1 MSMDRSGAKAARRRA
16 GIALGLLAVL
26 LCASNLRAQT
36 PEEHASHHPGQAG
49 SAMPAAGTGPASATK
64 PGAAGGMGGMMEGM
78 GEMMKGMGGTPPK
91 ALYPSLMDLPDLP
104 PEKREEVQRAAHERM
119 KSGTDLMAEAFDQ
132 LVKAAPT
139 NDFAAMQEATAKLR
153 EGVARFDSG
162 LAAHRAIAEG
172 KDPRALAVQWFKG
185 QMNLPGPPSHA
196 EARGLWGLSWEH
208 LILMAILI
216 AFAAVMIAMYLFKM
230 RRAAALFGRLD
241 SGSGKPPPGAAP
253 PLAGTPGPSTP
264 GPPPGGKT
272 PPTDKTP
279 PPHAAEAQSAPPPVD
294 ANAAPPRSP
303 PAASAPTPVPPMTA
317 NWKGQLRIRSIVV
330 ETPSVKTFRLL
341 PASEGGV
348 LPFTFVPG
356 QFLNVAFWIGGARM
370 NRSYSISSAPTQ
382 REYVEITVRRE
393 PRGAVSRHIVDLLKV
408 GSLIEASGPVG
419 KFTFDGTEAD
429 SIVLIAGGVG
439 ITPMMSI
446 SRYLT
451 ERSWPGDI
459 FFVYACRVPADII
472 FAKELAALE
481 QANPRLHVTIAM
493 SRPEGTDWKGT
504 RGHINKE
511 LLARAVP
518 DIASRR
524 VHLCGPPTMMDAIKA
539 ALIELGVAPEQVKT
553 EAFGATKP
561 TPAAAGTTSAPAA
574 PATGP
579 LVTFSTNN
587 KSAKIH
593 AGQTVLELSEELGI
607 GIQNSCRVGTCGIC
621 KVRMTSG
628 EVEMAV
634 QDSLDDADKA
644 NGMILACQAK
654 PTGDIAVEA

>member
-1 MSMDRSGAKAARRRA
+1 MNRPLLSSLHASVIVLSIGVSVAAQ
-16 GIALGLLAVL
+16 V
-26 LCASNLRAQT
+26 S
-36 PEEHASHHPGQAG
+36 PEEHAKHHPGAAAPG
-49 SAMPAAGTGPASATK
+49 SQLGGQSPTAPAAGA
-64 PGAAGGMGGMMEGM
+64 GGMMEGM
-78 GEMMKGMGGTPPK
+78 GEMMKNMGDPPPK

-104 PEKREEVQRAAHERM
+104 PEKRDEVQRAAHERM

-139 NDFAAMQEATAKLR
+139 NDYAAMQEATARLR
-153 EGVARFDSG
+153 EGVARFESG

-185 QMNLPGPPSHA
+185 QMNLPGPFPHA
-196 EARGLWGLSWEH
+196 GARGVWGMSWEH
-208 LILMAILI
+208 LILMALLV
-216 AFAAVMIAMYLFKM
+216 AFAAVMIAMYFFKM
-230 RRAAALFGRLD
+230 RRAAALFGRLE

-253 PLAGTPGPSTP
+253 PLAGGPGPTTP

-272 PPTDKTP
+272 PPSDGKASP
-279 PPHAAEAQSAPPPVD
+279 PATGGKPAPAAAPAAPPPTD
-294 ANAAPPRSP
+294 ANAAPPAST
-303 PAASAPTPVPPMTA
+303 PAASDAAPASPMTA
-317 NWKGQLRIRSIVV
+317 NWKGQLRVGSIVV

-370 NRSYSISSAPTQ
+370 NRSYSISSSPTQ

-446 SRYLT
+446 ARYLT
-451 ERSWPGDI
+451 ERSWPGEI
-459 FFVYACRVPADII
+459 FLIYACRVPGDII
-472 FAKELAALE
+472 FAEELAALQ

-493 SRPEGTDWKGT
+493 SRPEGTNWKGA
-504 RGHINKE
+504 RGRITKE
-511 LLARAVP
+511 LLAQTVP
-518 DIASRR
+518 DIAARR
-524 VHLCGPPTMMDAIKA
+524 VHVCGPPTMMDAIKA
-539 ALIELGVAPEQVKT
+539 ALIELGVPPEQVKT
-553 EAFGATKP
+553 EAFGAAKP
-561 TPAAAGTTSAPAA
+561 TPAPAGTISAPTA

-579 LVTFSTNN
+579 LVTFSHNS
-587 KSAKIH
+587 KSAKCK

-607 GIQNSCRVGTCGIC
+607 GIQNSCRLGTCGLC
-621 KVRMTSG
+621 KVKMTSG
-628 EVEMAV
+628 EVDMAV
-634 QDSLDDADKA
+634 QDALDADDKA
-644 NGMILACQAK
+644 TGIILACQAK
-654 PTGDIAVEA
+654 PKSDIAVEA

>member
-1 MSMDRSGAKAARRRA
+1 MSMDRSGAKVARKRV
-16 GIALGLLAVL
+16 GIAIGLLAAL
-26 LCASNLRAQT
+26 FCASSLRAQT
-36 PEEHASHHPGQAG
+36 PDEHTKHHPGAASAAG
-49 SAMPAAGTGPASATK
+49 QPGGMSPSAAGTGA
-64 PGAAGGMGGMMEGM
+64 GAGDGAGMMEGM
-78 GEMMKGMGGTPPK
+78 GEMMKNMGAPAPK

-104 PEKREEVQRAAHERM
+104 PEKRDELQRAAHDRM

-139 NDFAAMQEATAKLR
+139 NDFVAMQAATTKLR

-185 QMNLPGPPSHA
+185 QMNLPEPPSHA
-196 EARGLWGLSWEH
+196 GARGPGWWGLSWEH
-208 LILMAILI
+208 LILMALLV
-216 AFAAVMIAMYLFKM
+216 AFAAVMMAMYFFKM
-230 RRAAALFGRLD
+230 RRAAALFGRLESD
-241 SGSGKPPPGAAP
+241 PGRPPPGAAP

-264 GPPPGGKT
+264 GPPPGGRT
-272 PPTDKTP
+272 SPPEGQP
-279 PPHAAEAQSAPPPVD
+279 PPPAAASNDAPSEAPAP
-294 ANAAPPRSP
+294 AGTNAAPPI
-303 PAASAPTPVPPMTA
+303 ASATAPPLTA
-317 NWKGQLRIRSIVV
+317 NWKGQLRIGSIVV

-341 PASEGGV
+341 PTSSDRV

-382 REYVEITVRRE
+382 REYVEVTVRRE
-393 PRGAVSRHIVDLLKV
+393 PRGAVSRHIVDLLRV

-419 KFTFDGTEAD
+419 KFTFDGTEAE

-446 SRYLT
+446 ARYLT
-451 ERSWPGDI
+451 ELAWAGDI
-459 FFVYACRVPADII
+459 FFLYACKAPTDFI
-472 FAKELAALE
+472 FAKELAALQ
-481 QANPRLHVTIAM
+481 QANSRLHVTIAM
-493 SRPEGTDWKGT
+493 SRPEGADWKGT

-511 LLARAVP
+511 LLAQAVP
-518 DIASRR
+518 NIASRR
-524 VHLCGPPTMMDAIKA
+524 IHLCGPPAMMDAIKA
-539 ALIELGVAPEQVKT
+539 ALIELGAPPEQVRT
-553 EAFGATKP
+553 ETFGATKP
-561 TPAAAGTTSAPAA
+561 TPVPAGTTSAPAA

-587 KSAKIH
+587 KLAKIK

-621 KVRMTSG
+621 KVKMTSG

-634 QDSLDDADKA
+634 QDALDEGDKA
-644 NGMILACQAK
+644 SGMILACQAK
-654 PTGDIAVEA
+654 PTSDIAVEA